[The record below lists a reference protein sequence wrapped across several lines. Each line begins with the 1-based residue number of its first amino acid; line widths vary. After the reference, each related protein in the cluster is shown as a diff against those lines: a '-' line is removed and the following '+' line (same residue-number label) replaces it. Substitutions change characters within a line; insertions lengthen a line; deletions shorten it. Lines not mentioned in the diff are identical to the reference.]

1 MFKPMGHIILISL
14 TLVLAS
20 GCAHQR
26 LVDDGEE
33 LTNKGRYELA
43 VQKYKKALELK
54 PRDQKTR
61 QKLEQA
67 QYELDLWRDNLW
79 AEADNAKDAGLHGR
93 AMLLYSKVAQLSSHN
108 SNINSEVISEY
119 KALHKT
125 LKKQARYHLQVTNP
139 QALGNSLGQQIADVI
154 AIQQVDPQQTNHFR
168 LKVHAT
174 NPELQTKSNIK
185 EVTQSYVSGYETVAN
200 PEFHNL
206 QNSIHDTRQELD
218 SWQGDYEHKRV
229 EYDRSHYHLV
239 SLEKD
244 LDIARLRRDQ
254 ARPNSNNYNYW
265 RNEVDRLSHL
275 VTHHRK
281 EYNAISHQLDEI
293 NHHITAER
301 QRLDHDL
308 NALSYLSP
316 TVEQEV
322 YSDHHY
328 QIEQLTRLALGK
340 VKVEFSGNSA
350 SNFERKNLKRQK
362 NITASASDD
371 THEEQ
376 PVLGLEFDPVNLPS
390 DANMRKKYFDKARE
404 QARQAITKHMKDY
417 RQHLKQQA
425 NNQIGIDDKLEA
437 WIHYGLSSANGVDD
451 STARTMRRQ
460 LEQEFGITGE
470 FEINRLL
477 YLFSRQ

>member
-1 MFKPMGHIILISL
+1 MLVVMKPSLI
-14 TLVLAS
+14 
-20 GCAHQR
+20 
-26 LVDDGEE
+26 
-33 LTNKGRYELA
+33 
-43 VQKYKKALELK
+43 
-54 PRDQKTR
+54 
-61 QKLEQA
+61 
-67 QYELDLWRDNLW
+67 
-79 AEADNAKDAGLHGR
+79 
-93 AMLLYSKVAQLSSHN
+93 
-108 SNINSEVISEY
+108 
-119 KALHKT
+119 
-125 LKKQARYHLQVTNP
+125 
-139 QALGNSLGQQIADVI
+139 
-154 AIQQVDPQQTNHFR
+154 
-168 LKVHAT
+168 
-174 NPELQTKSNIK
+174 
-185 EVTQSYVSGYETVAN
+185 

-206 QNSIHDTRQELD
+206 QDSINDARQELD

-229 EYDRSHYHLV
+229 EYDRSHHHLV

-254 ARPNSNNYNYW
+254 ARPHSNNYNYW

-301 QRLDHDL
+301 QRLDQDL

-328 QIEQLTRLALGK
+328 QVEQLTRLAQGK
-340 VKVEFSGNSA
+340 VKVEFSGNAISD
-350 SNFERKNLKRQK
+350 FDRKSLKRQK

-371 THEEQ
+371 THQEQ
-376 PVLGLEFDPVNLPS
+376 PVLGLEFNPVNLPS
-390 DANMRKKYFDKARE
+390 DANMRKQYFDKARE

-425 NNQIGIDDKLEA
+425 NSQIGIDDKLEA
-437 WIHYGLSSANGVDD
+437 WIYYGLSGADGVDD
-451 STARTMRRQ
+451 STARTMQRQ